1 MLKKEKIIKS
11 SNKLKSKKMAKLATQ
26 NKIIK
31 IIIAIIFI
39 LQILQHRFNLRTLSI
54 IQRLTIQSVQILT
67 LLQVQ

>member
-31 IIIAIIFI
+31 IIPREFTYFISFIFVLDFLI
-39 LQILQHRFNLRTLSI
+39 T
-54 IQRLTIQSVQILT
+54 ILT
-67 LLQVQ
+67 K